1 MWGFYNLS
9 IFILCFFTVH
19 SQLIIHSEV
28 KITEYA
34 MSHFAAKH
42 TNMKI
47 QLNQYSLKDVKTYIH
62 YTFMYSFCTESISP
76 KKWESSLF
84 GCIN

>member
-47 QLNQYSLKDVKTYIH
+47 
-62 YTFMYSFCTESISP
+62 
-76 KKWESSLF
+76 
-84 GCIN
+84 